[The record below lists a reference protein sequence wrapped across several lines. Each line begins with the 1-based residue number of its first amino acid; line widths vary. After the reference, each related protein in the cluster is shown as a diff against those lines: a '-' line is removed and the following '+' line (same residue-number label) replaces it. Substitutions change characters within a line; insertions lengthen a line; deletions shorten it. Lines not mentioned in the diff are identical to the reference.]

1 MTRISLVRYDPEK
14 VESLEPGG
22 VDQVFPLPE
31 GPGVTWLHVRGLQDR
46 ETPERIGEELCLHPL
61 VMEDVL
67 SSGQRPKAEVY
78 EDYIFLVLK
87 IVGLEGKGRR
97 LLLEQVSLV
106 LGRNYLV
113 TFQEGNSTVLDP
125 LRKRIEEGG
134 NKIRKSGADYLA
146 YAVMDLVVDEYFNLL
161 EGFDEEIEK
170 LEDRVVERP
179 GQDVVRDLHRLRR
192 RLILLRKSVWP
203 LREELAS
210 LVREEHELIA
220 GETVPYLRDLY
231 DHVIRVIETL
241 ETMREMVSGLLD
253 VYLSSVSNRM
263 NEIMKV
269 LTIMAT
275 IFIPLTFI
283 SGVYGMNFKNMP
295 ELHWPW
301 AYPAVWFLFFAIAVF
316 MLLFFR
322 RKKWI

>member
-125 LRKRIEEGG
+125 LRKRI
-134 NKIRKSGADYLA
+134 GADYLA

-301 AYPAVWFLFFAIAVF
+301 AYPAVWLLFFAIAVF

>member
-1 MTRISLVRYDPEK
+1 MTRLSLSKFDPDQAEVLEAASPGK
-14 VESLEPGG
+14 VL
-22 VDQVFPLPE
+22 PLPS
-31 GPGVTWLHVRGLQDR
+31 GPGTTWLHVQGLEDK
-46 ETPERIGEELCLHPL
+46 ETLERIGRDLGLHPL
-61 VMEDVL
+61 VMEDIL
-67 SSGQRPKAEVY
+67 HSGQRPKAEVF
-78 EDYIFLVLK
+78 EGYIFLVLK
-87 IVGLEGKGRR
+87 IVGVREGGRGI
-97 LLLEQVSLV
+97 LLEQLSLV
-106 LGRNYLV
+106 LGKDFLV
-113 TFQEGNSTVLDP
+113 TFQEGRSPVLEP
-125 LRKRIEEGG
+125 LKERIREGG
-134 NKIRKSGADYLA
+134 NKVRKSGPDYLA
-146 YAVMDLVVDEYFNLL
+146 YAVMDLVVDRYFQLL
-161 EGFDEEIEK
+161 ERFDEEIEV

-179 GQDVVRDLHRLRR
+179 GQDVVKDLHRLRR

-210 LVREEHELIA
+210 LVREEHELIDK
-220 GETVPYLRDLY
+220 ETLPYLRDLY

-241 ETMREMVSGLLD
+241 ETLREMVSGLLD

-283 SGVYGMNFKNMP
+283 CGVYGMNFRNMP
-295 ELHWPW
+295 ELEWTW
-301 AYPAVWFLFFAIAVF
+301 AYPAVWVLFFLIAAL